1 MTNSNNKLIFVLPLI
16 IILGAVVGLMTINKT
31 SSTPAPKVATTDEK
45 SIEATPTNESTE
57 TNNAM
62 DEKESKSATL
72 EEFTAIIPSDVPE
85 TAFKYVLTDKS
96 NASYTVAKTF
106 FEKPGITVTGVTDGV
121 VGAAWYDE
129 ESKRYYLKANIDLT
143 KLKSDSEKRDADIM
157 PLFTP
162 PTAMFELIGDNT
174 DGKLSL
180 AEPFETQIA
189 GNLTVGEVTKEVV
202 FDVKGSLSKTSFA
215 AEGMTK
221 AKISDFGIT
230 APSLFEVFSVSD
242 DIDLKF
248 VVDAVAVK

>member
-16 IILGAVVGLMTINKT
+16 IILGAVVGLMTLNKT
-31 SSTPAPKVATTDEK
+31 STTPKVETTDQK
-45 SIEATPTNESTE
+45 PIEATPTNESTE
-57 TNNAM
+57 ANSAM
-62 DEKESKSATL
+62 NEEESKSATL
-72 EEFTAIIPSDVPE
+72 EEFSAIIASDVPE
-85 TAFKYVLTDKS
+85 TALKYVLTSKS

-129 ESKRYYLKANIDLT
+129 ASKRYYLKANIDLT
-143 KLKSDSEKRDADIM
+143 KLRSDSEKRDADIM

-162 PTAMFELIGDNT
+162 PAASFELIGDNT
-174 DGKLSL
+174 DDKLSL
-180 AEPFETQIA
+180 TEPFETQIA
-189 GNLTVGEVTKEVV
+189 GNLTVGEVTKEVM

-221 AKISDFGIT
+221 TKMSNFDIT
-230 APSLFEVFSVSD
+230 APSLFEVFSVAD

-248 VVDAVAVK
+248 VVDAVAVN